1 MLLGQKTQRP
11 SDQMVSIRSST
22 EIAIPPKRVQSPP
35 KITNSRR
42 CRYFKSSSS
51 QETAMYSRILENEVW
66 ERKSLLRSLFINSC
80 LRVSLLPLVFVRFLR
95 EDCIKERGMERRRKA

>member
-35 KITNSRR
+35 KTTNSRR

-51 QETAMYSRILENEVW
+51 QQTAMYSRILENEVW
-66 ERKSLLRSLFINSC
+66 ERKSLLTESF
-80 LRVSLLPLVFVRFLR
+80 
-95 EDCIKERGMERRRKA
+95 DQ